1 MINGQSPLSLCNY
14 SCPKFPRQAAL
25 SCYTRLVVVET
36 HFNSSGVFRAV
47 SVFAALLLLPAVFA
61 EVPDALGGSVAKPAL
76 VVVRAGATAA
86 EIQQALDVLPA
97 SGGEVVLP
105 AGNFEISRPV
115 VLSRD
120 NQMLSGVGPATVLR
134 LEDGANCPV
143 IIMGEPVNQ
152 PHRTVNHL
160 LVSGLCIDGN
170 RLHQRSELWQL
181 TREGSEIRNNGI
193 TVQGVSDSAVKD
205 VTCAHCRSGGLVTT
219 LGVRRLTVQ
228 NLEAFDNEFDGLA
241 CYSTADCQFVNLY
254 LHDNPCAGISL
265 DLSFDHNCVTNAVL
279 TANDLGI
286 FMRASSDN
294 RFQDISIL
302 HSRHF
307 GVFIAQADVGTPNGW
322 QPVAHGE
329 CKGNLFT
336 NLNATN
342 CGGPAFHVNDPTCIN
357 NVVTDAR
364 AGAAFQ
370 GGLPTDTYSTF

>member
-1 MINGQSPLSLCNY
+1 
-14 SCPKFPRQAAL
+14 
-25 SCYTRLVVVET
+25 VVVET
-36 HFNSSGVFRAV
+36 NFNQSGIFPAV
-47 SVFAALLLLPAVFA
+47 SVIAAFLMLAVAAA
-61 EVPDALGGSVAKPAL
+61 EVPDARGESVVKPAL

-115 VLSRD
+115 ALRRN
-120 NQMLSGVGPATVLR
+120 NQILRGAGPATVLR
-134 LEDGANCPV
+134 LEDDANCPV

-170 RLHQRSELWQL
+170 RFHQRSELWQG

-193 TVQGVSDSAVKD
+193 TVQDVSDSAVKD

-265 DLSFDHNCVTNAVL
+265 DLSFDHNSVTNAVL

-286 FMRASSDN
+286 FMRASCDN

-302 HSRHF
+302 RSRHF
-307 GVFIAQADVGTPNGW
+307 GVFIAQADTGTPQGL

-329 CKGNLFT
+329 CTGNLFMH
-336 NLNATN
+336 LNATN
-342 CGGPAFHVNDPTCIN
+342 CGGPAFHINDSTCTN
-357 NVVTDAR
+357 NVVTENVVT
-364 AGAAFQ
+364 AFQ
-370 GGLPTDTYSTF
+370 GGLATDTYATF